1 MKSQKTFVLFQNLLA
16 NSNTIDYLWVL
27 NAPQILP
34 KSDEKHI

>member
-1 MKSQKTFVLFQNLLA
+1 LA